1 MSHLDLQQN
10 KGRAKD
16 DIVGT
21 ISRYIKL
28 TKKGDEFVACCP
40 FHDEDTPSFT
50 VTPATGYY
58 YCFGCGEG
66 GDAIDFV
73 SKHEGIGFAE
83 AVNHIVGNHAG
94 ETSPVKRQSIKQPKA
109 MDVWEQIVPVP
120 AEAPSPN
127 FTFNRM
133 TATRTWMYRDA
144 KGGRIGY
151 VCRFD
156 KPEGGKEVVPLTY
169 WVNRE
174 TGEMKWRY
182 ASFSKPRP
190 MYGLDK
196 LAVKP
201 DAQVLIVEGEK
212 AADAAQKLFGDKLVV
227 VSWPGGGKAVKFVD
241 WSPLKGR
248 RVGLWPDADQKVYP
262 DRHEK
267 AGKLMPFIEQPG
279 TVAMMDIG
287 AALQEVAAS
296 LKFIMPPEG
305 VQDGWDLADELPD
318 GFNLMAH
325 AKSAA
330 KTYDEFLSEY
340 FPAPNAEPAP
350 ELVGTPEPEQESV
363 NQTPVEPT
371 QDPANDNAA
380 SESGDD
386 DYDLDDCGFTVVGY
400 DREGTFIYHHGRGQ
414 IRHYRA
420 REFTDN
426 TLAELAPP
434 NWWEKHFAGTNGGI
448 DKKAAVFWISKQAQ
462 KQGIYDQECVRG
474 RGAWIDQGRIVVHLG
489 DRLLVDGEV
498 TALNKISSRFVYER
512 AKALGDISESA
523 ISDAEGKKIIDT
535 ARLFRWERTVSA
547 DLLCGWLFLAPICGA
562 LKWRPHIWVT
572 GGAGSGKT
580 TVMDKF
586 VRMLMPKGSPLFAN
600 GDSTEAGLRQ
610 ALGSEARPLLIDETE
625 ADSQKA
631 KAKMEQVIG
640 LLRQSSSETAAKTF
654 RGTVS
659 GNHQSFA
666 LRAMA
671 CLSSIGVSLEQ
682 AQDIERVEVLHLRP
696 KTDQVNDTPWDV
708 LSGHLLGLAADMS
721 IGDRMM
727 RRAID
732 MADTINTAIEVF
744 SRVAAV
750 TLESQRNGDQIG
762 ALLAGAWCLQ
772 HSEAPTFEDAER
784 VISDIDWSER
794 KMTHVEEEVSLIA
807 TLVATPVNVGGG
819 MRMTIGD
826 LIEYAAGL
834 GDDQVMSW
842 KNAAHQLQMYGM
854 KVFPAEGVVKI
865 HTANRELLAAMDGTK
880 FSTGFHDRLRR
891 IEGANTMSGKT
902 FRIGN
907 ASRNGVAIPL
917 STLIEVDDNKP
928 PI

>member
-83 AVNHIVGNHAG
+83 AVNHIVGNHTG

-109 MDVWEQIVPVP
+109 MDAWEQIVPVP

-144 KGGRIGY
+144 NGDRIGY

-279 TVAMMDIG
+279 TVAMMDVG

-330 KTYDEFLSEY
+330 KTYDEFLNEY
-340 FPAPNAEPAP
+340 SPAPNAEPAP
-350 ELVGTPEPEQESV
+350 ELVGTPEPEQEPV
-363 NQTPVEPT
+363 NQTPVEEQPA
-371 QDPANDNAA
+371 DVANDNASNFPYIPPQDRKFTPDPSMGKLKA
-380 SESGDD
+380 SSRAGFLTHYYGAAYVSPDEARNIHVFDGAIWVLNTSEELEFDAAAMLKASGVDFDPNEVTNIIKVMRQGNRRMGLPPENIISFKNGVFDFDQNVFRSASPYDWQTTQNGIVWRDAEDGESLAVHAPNFHKWLSHAKYGSDS
-386 DYDLDDCGFTVVGY
+386 
-400 DREGTFIYHHGRGQ
+400 REE
-414 IRHYRA
+414 A
-420 REFTDN
+420 L
-426 TLAELAPP
+426 LAALYMVLTCRYNWELA
-434 NWWEKHFAGTNGGI
+434 
-448 DKKAAVFWISKQAQ
+448 IS
-462 KQGIYDQECVRG
+462 
-474 RGAWIDQGRIVVHLG
+474 LT
-489 DRLLVDGEV
+489 GE
-498 TALNKISSRFVYER
+498 
-512 AKALGDISESA
+512 
-523 ISDAEGKKIIDT
+523 
-535 ARLFRWERTVSA
+535 
-547 DLLCGWLFLAPICGA
+547 
-562 LKWRPHIWVT
+562 
-572 GGAGSGKT
+572 GGAGKSVMQRICTMLSGEHNMAAIDIDGICGDFGLEHLLAKRLLIASEVAAKWPKKAIRIIKAMT
-580 TVMDKF
+580 GGDFVMVNRKGEKVVSALVRAIMIFTGNEAFDFGSVDSGLQRRIVHFGFTQKVPDEMKDDKLTDKIADELP
-586 VRMLMPKGSPLFAN
+586 VVIRHLLQRFAN
-600 GDSTEAGLRQ
+600 PEVAKKALLRQ
-610 ALGSEARPLLIDETE
+610 RDGSEASAVKYEGNPLE
-625 ADSQKA
+625 
-631 KAKMEQVIG
+631 
-640 LLRQSSSETAAKTF
+640 RF
-654 RGTVS
+654 
-659 GNHQSFA
+659 
-666 LRAMA
+666 
-671 CLSSIGVSLEQ
+671 LSSLEIDHGAELTARSGMQ
-682 AQDIERVEVLHLRP
+682 W
-696 KTDQVNDTPWDV
+696 NDTGRNGTGAIRFERQFV
-708 LSGHLLGLAADMS
+708 YHAYLSFCDSEALKPSMDMAG
-721 IGDRMM
+721 I
-727 RRAID
+727 RRAVKYRFGD
-732 MADTINTAIEVF
+732 ELKTGKGSQNRTLVNL
-744 SRVAAV
+744 RV
-750 TLESQRNGDQIG
+750 RD
-762 ALLAGAWCLQ
+762 
-772 HSEAPTFEDAER
+772 DAEYLPQ
-784 VISDIDWSER
+784 SEDR
-794 KMTHVEEEVSLIA
+794 D
-807 TLVATPVNVGGG
+807 NVVDLP
-819 MRMTIGD
+819 RM
-826 LIEYAAGL
+826 
-834 GDDQVMSW
+834 
-842 KNAAHQLQMYGM
+842 
-854 KVFPAEGVVKI
+854 P
-865 HTANRELLAAMDGTK
+865 
-880 FSTGFHDRLRR
+880 
-891 IEGANTMSGKT
+891 
-902 FRIGN
+902 
-907 ASRNGVAIPL
+907 SRNA
-917 STLIEVDDNKP
+917 
-928 PI
+928 